1 VAREEPCPYEFTAW
15 STLYR
20 NLLDL
25 FGPDRYHRGCDLIGF
40 DQNDAG
46 VELRFADGRL
56 EHCEL
61 LVCADGE
68 GLAAW
73 VSVIAAAEEP
83 VAVVGI
89 ESAGLSYRVGD
100 ENRDYDSS
108 ADPRARAYLRDVDP
122 PYFGLHRDYVLE
134 AVIPWAEA
142 QFGRLPRLA
151 FGVSNGAAWATA
163 MGAIHPGA
171 FDGVLA
177 FSLGMPPS
185 RPLSR
190 GSALPHALVAG
201 QLEPGFHEATR
212 RYAWRLRAR
221 EIPVRLRR
229 PVRGHDLSMWQD
241 ELVPALRW
249 VLQRC
254 NSSAPSQADR

>member
-1 VAREEPCPYEFTAW
+1 VIQSSEIGTRHPLRTWTP
-15 STLYR
+15 
-20 NLLDL
+20 
-25 FGPDRYHRGCDLIGF
+25 PDPR
-40 DQNDAG
+40 A
-46 VELRFADGRL
+46 
-56 EHCEL
+56 L